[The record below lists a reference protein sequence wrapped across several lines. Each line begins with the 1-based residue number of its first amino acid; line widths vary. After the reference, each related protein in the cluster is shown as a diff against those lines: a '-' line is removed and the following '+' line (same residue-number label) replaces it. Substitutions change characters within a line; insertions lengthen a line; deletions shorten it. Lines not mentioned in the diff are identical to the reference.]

1 MNNEN
6 KLNTILNAFKLCK
19 LPKLELRLCL
29 GGGSGMRVEDA
40 GEIERLVVAA
50 SLVLKEKKKI
60 FFV

>member
-40 GEIERLVVAA
+40 GEIERLVLA
-50 SLVLKEKKKI
+50 SLVL
-60 FFV
+60 